1 MWKRLLAVLL
11 LIPLVDAIF
20 LIVVADW
27 LSWPV
32 TVLLVVL
39 TALLGT
45 LFVRAEGRHTIRR
58 FQGALT
64 EGRLP
69 ADELLD
75 GGFLIA
81 AGALLLTPGLVTD
94 AIGFLFVL
102 PPSRYVFRGAL
113 KRWVITPYLEK
124 KTGGFAS
131 GGVYTIG
138 FPDPN
143 EGDSG
148 GGGGG
153 TVDLGSDSYD
163 VDDGQS

>member
-11 LIPLVDAIF
+11 IVPLVDAIF

-27 LSWPV
+27 LSWPI

-45 LFVRAEGRHTIRR
+45 LFVRAEGRHTVRR
-58 FQGALT
+58 FQRALA
-64 EGRLP
+64 EGRSP
-69 ADELLD
+69 TNELLD

-102 PPSRYVFRGAL
+102 PPSRYVLRRLL
-113 KRWVITPYLEK
+113 KQFVVKPYVEK
-124 KTGGFAS
+124 KTDGFVS
-131 GGVYTIG
+131 GNVYTAG
-138 FPDPN
+138 FPES
-143 EGDSG
+143 EGSG
-148 GGGGG
+148 E
-153 TVDLGSDSYD
+153 TVDIGSENYD
-163 VDDGQS
+163 VQDGERS

>member
-11 LIPLVDAIF
+11 LVPLVDAIF

-58 FQGALT
+58 FQRALS
-64 EGRLP
+64 EGRAP
-69 ADELLD
+69 TDELLD

-102 PPSRYVFRGAL
+102 PPSRYALRGLL
-113 KRWVITPYLEK
+113 KRFVIQPYVER
-124 KTGGFAS
+124 KTGGFVS
-131 GGVYTIG
+131 GNVYTYG
-138 FPDPN
+138 FPGPD
-143 EGDSG
+143 EGSDD
-148 GGGGG
+148 
-153 TVDLGSDSYD
+153 TVDIGSDSYD
-163 VDDGQS
+163 VGDGDRS

>member
-11 LIPLVDAIF
+11 IVPLVDAIF

-45 LFVRAEGRHTIRR
+45 LFVRAEGRHTVRR
-58 FQGALT
+58 FQRALADGKPPT
-64 EGRLP
+64 
-69 ADELLD
+69 DELLD

-102 PPSRYVFRGAL
+102 PPSRYALRGLL
-113 KRWVITPYLEK
+113 KRFVITPYIEK
-124 KTGGFAS
+124 KTGGFVS
-131 GGVYTIG
+131 GNVYTYG
-138 FPDPN
+138 FPDDN
-143 EGDSG
+143 ADDSG
-148 GGGGG
+148 D
-153 TVDLGSDSYD
+153 TVDIGSDNYD
-163 VDDGQS
+163 VHEGEGS